1 VEVRK
6 YIFINNTNLF
16 SVSIFFAHDY
26 HFPLNTKEQKMS
38 GIKKTLVI
46 GASENPERYSYLA
59 VQKLKKQGHPV
70 IALGRKSGKIG
81 ETSIVTEFP
90 TEQNVDTVT
99 LYVNPELQKQYFN
112 DILLL
117 HPKRLIFNPGT
128 ENDEFFTMAKANGI
142 EPLEACT
149 LVLLNTGQY

>member
-16 SVSIFFAHDY
+16 STTIFFAHDY
-26 HFPLNTKEQKMS
+26 NFPLNMKERKMTES
-38 GIKKTLVI
+38 KTTLVI
-46 GASENPERYSYLA
+46 GASENQERYSYLA
-59 VQKLKKQGHPV
+59 VQKLKKKGYPV
-70 IALGRKSGKIG
+70 IALGRKSGMIG
-81 ETSIVTEFP
+81 DTSIITDFP
-90 TEQNVDTVT
+90 SEQVVDTVT

-128 ENDEFFTMAKANGI
+128 ENDEFYAMAKANGI

-149 LVLLNTGQY
+149 LVLLSTGQY